1 MLLFLFLLGLYQR
14 AMILNAA
21 ISDPVEFTVPL
32 HLIHPFWCLDV
43 IMPMKHLVELHL
55 RRNQMSK
62 VIIKKESDNETYS
75 LDVTSAHLDLS
86 LISLEANI
94 RREFYRLVFVKKLVR
109 VWLKLVEVG

>member
-1 MLLFLFLLGLYQR
+1 
-14 AMILNAA
+14 MILKSAS
-21 ISDPVEFTVPL
+21 SDPIEFTVPL
-32 HLIHPFWCLDV
+32 HLLHPYWSLDV
-43 IMPMKHLVELHL
+43 LMPMKHLVEFHL
-55 RRNQMSK
+55 KRNQMSK

-75 LDVTSAHLDLS
+75 LDVTCAHLDLS